1 MNKLF
6 HFQTFC
12 FTLLMCSITSSS
24 QSYRLSNR
32 LNATFC
38 LDCALPRSIKICN
51 FEFYRHSNNSCWDI
65 RFPSITNLQ
74 FCCTCHNK
82 DTFLPQ
88 RDQNFDNLCYR
99 ILERFHHS
107 TKHVNARKVQK
118 SFQSVPSMNNRRITK
133 PSSHI
138 HRKLLMQKNGNE
150 SSYSSFYSTIQK
162 NQQGHYEWGESFQNV
177 VLQCLILLVMVFTFF
192 AIIIA
197 MIWLCSLYVLK
208 RIKRQK
214 NAFNDNVCLD
224 VTEF

>member
-6 HFQTFC
+6 HYKTFC
-12 FTLLMCSITSSS
+12 FTLLICSITLSS

-88 RDQNFDNLCYR
+88 RDQNFDKHCSR
-99 ILERFHHS
+99 ILERFHQS

-150 SSYSSFYSTIQK
+150 SSYSSFYSTIQ
-162 NQQGHYEWGESFQNV
+162 NSQQGQYEWGKSFQNV
-177 VLQCLILLVMVFTFF
+177 VLQCLIFLVMVFTFF